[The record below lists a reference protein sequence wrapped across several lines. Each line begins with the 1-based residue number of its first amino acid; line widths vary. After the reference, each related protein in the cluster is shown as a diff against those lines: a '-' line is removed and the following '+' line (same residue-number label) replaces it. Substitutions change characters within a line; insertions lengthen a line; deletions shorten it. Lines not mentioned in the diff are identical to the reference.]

1 MVISA
6 DEKKVLLERLQKARE
21 TKAAKAAATK
31 AAKAKETPAAVRE
44 PEPPAPAPV
53 AAPAPEPAPEPVE
66 KPAPSE
72 PIDIPQVP
80 DLVAMSRKKP
90 AKKKKVESSSE
101 DSDDSDAELPPKK
114 GKGKSKKQAY
124 MKIKIYKEPKNA
136 VAFQSLVEAIQDE
149 QPEDTDGHRPP
160 TPPPAHASIGR
171 GRQAGMDIKNKTPA
185 QSRTLP
191 SPQELMR
198 RAALEF
204 FS

>member
-1 MVISA
+1 MVISPS
-6 DEKKVLLERLQKARE
+6 EKAILLERLQKARE

-53 AAPAPEPAPEPVE
+53 AVPPPEPAPEPME

-72 PIDIPQVP
+72 PIDIPQIP

-124 MKIKIYKEPKNA
+124 MKIKIYKEPNNA